1 MKERR
6 RGACKNRVLNEDNCY
21 KWNKA
26 ALTFE
31 AKVLEV
37 QTNALIVEPLAG
49 TSERELTES
58 IAFNTENLAELTT
71 VEYVKSASGRYN

>member
-1 MKERR
+1 
-6 RGACKNRVLNEDNCY
+6 
-21 KWNKA
+21 
-26 ALTFE
+26 
-31 AKVLEV
+31 VLEV